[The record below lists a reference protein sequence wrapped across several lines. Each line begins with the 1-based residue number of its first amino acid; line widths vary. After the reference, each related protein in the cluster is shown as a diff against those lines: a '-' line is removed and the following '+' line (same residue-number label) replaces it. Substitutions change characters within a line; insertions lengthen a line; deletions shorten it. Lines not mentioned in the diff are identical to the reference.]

1 LFQGKSH
8 LAASL
13 FSWCALQGA
22 LTWRWKSFTSLTGGI
37 VSRTGRLGGSHP
49 SFAGQEGG
57 SRRGEGRD
65 QARRAGTILAPSESA
80 LFAGR
85 GRGSGPP
92 MASKPRLRGER
103 IWRKTLRRNIQ
114 SEGLFSGRVGELSPG
129 ARHRIEPSVYFDVRA
144 FFRPANGVLTF
155 RTPDPAL
162 VLPQGGTG
170 LPPRRMFHRRGK
182 NCASPT
188 GLFQGQMVSSE
199 LDVCHKGSQSNGR

>member
-1 LFQGKSH
+1 M
-8 LAASL
+8 ASL
-13 FSWCALQGA
+13 FFCGCALQGA
-22 LTWRWKSFTSLTGGI
+22 LTSRWKSFTSLTGGI
-37 VSRTGRLGGSHP
+37 VSGTGRLGGSHP

-80 LFAGR
+80 CGGR

-114 SEGLFSGRVGELSPG
+114 SEGLFSARVGELSPG

-155 RTPDPAL
+155 RAPDPAL

-170 LPPRRMFHRRGK
+170 LPPRRIFDRRG
-182 NCASPT
+182 
-188 GLFQGQMVSSE
+188 
-199 LDVCHKGSQSNGR
+199 